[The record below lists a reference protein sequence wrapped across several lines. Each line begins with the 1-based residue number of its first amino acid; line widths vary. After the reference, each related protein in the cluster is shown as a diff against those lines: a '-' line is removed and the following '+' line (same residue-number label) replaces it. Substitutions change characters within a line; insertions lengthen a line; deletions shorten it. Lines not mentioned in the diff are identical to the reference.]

1 METHDDF
8 KLLWYLRPRA
18 HCRDLLD
25 VFTSENGL
33 KAAVGYS
40 FLACLSDFQININLI
55 SFNPMSELLE
65 IMQKATRSLPVG
77 FTEETK
83 PIPTFPDSLS
93 GKCFG
98 PLYAGFLY
106 EYSVWIEWERKEEM
120 W

>member
-1 METHDDF
+1 MTISNCCDI
-8 KLLWYLRPRA
+8 YSPRA

-83 PIPTFPDSLS
+83 PHPNLS
-93 GKCFG
+93 
-98 PLYAGFLY
+98 
-106 EYSVWIEWERKEEM
+106 
-120 W
+120 